1 MQVRYWMAAGGLA
14 ACLATAPAMAADPGL
29 YLGAG
34 GGINWLQDMDFDP
47 GPKIDQD
54 LGWAAIGS
62 LGYRF
67 QSGLRTEL
75 EGGYRDNNGEF
86 NGTGFDT
93 DTTAWSGMANLLYD
107 FDFGSPIR
115 PYLGVGLGAAH
126 VRVDSGVTADD
137 AQWAFAYQGIVGVSY
152 AVTDRLDFFVDGRY
166 LRTAGLDIDQ
176 TGAVGGSLDGEY
188 STFTGLAGLRYV
200 FWSPTPQV
208 AAAEPAPPAPAPA
221 PAPAEVPKSY
231 MVFFDWDKSDLT
243 PEARDIIRQAAE
255 NARSGGFSR
264 IHVTGHTDTSGSASY
279 NVGLSERRAQAVA
292 AELAANGVPQADI
305 AVDWKGETEP
315 LVPTGDGV
323 REPQNRRAVIELQ
336 QAGT

>member
-1 MQVRYWMAAGGLA
+1 MQVRYWMVAGGLA

-54 LGWAAIGS
+54 LGWAALGT

-75 EGGYRDNNGEF
+75 EGGYRHNNGEF

-93 DTTAWSGMANLLYD
+93 DTSAWSGMANVLYD
-107 FDFGSPIR
+107 FDFGSPLR
-115 PYLGVGLGAAH
+115 PYVGVGVGAAN

-137 AQWAFAYQGIVGVSY
+137 SQWAFAYQGIVGVSY

-166 LRTAGLDIDQ
+166 FGTAGLDLDQ
-176 TGAVGGSLDGEY
+176 VGAVGGSLDDEY
-188 STFTGLAGLRYV
+188 GAIMGMAGLRYV
-200 FWSPTPQV
+200 FWSPTPAPV
-208 AAAEPAPPAPAPA
+208 AEAPPAPAPA
-221 PAPAEVPKSY
+221 PAPVEVPKSY
-231 MVFFDWDKSDLT
+231 MVFFDWDKYDIT
-243 PEARDIIRQAAE
+243 PEARDIIRQAAA
-255 NARSGGFSR
+255 NASTGGFSR
-264 IHVTGHTDTSGSASY
+264 IHVTGHTDTSGSAEY
-279 NVGLSERRAQAVA
+279 NMGLSERRARAVA
-292 AELAANGVPQADI
+292 AELVANGVPESQI
-305 AVDWKGETEP
+305 GIDWKGETDP

>member
-1 MQVRYWMAAGGLA
+1 MQARYWMAAGGLA
-14 ACLATAPAMAADPGL
+14 ACLATAPAMAADPDPGL
-29 YLGAG
+29 YLGLG
-34 GGINWLQDMDFDP
+34 GGVNWSQDMDFDP

-54 LGWAAIGS
+54 VGWAALGS

-75 EGGYRDNNGEF
+75 EGGYRQNDGEF
-86 NGTGFDT
+86 NGTGINT
-93 DTTAWSGMANLLYD
+93 DTSAWTGMANALYD
-107 FDFGSPIR
+107 FDFGSPFR
-115 PYLGVGLGAAH
+115 PYVGVGLGAAD
-126 VRVDSGVTADD
+126 VRVDSGVTSADSE
-137 AQWAFAYQGIVGVSY
+137 WAFAYQGIVGVSY
-152 AVTDRLDFFVDGRY
+152 AITNRLDVFADGRY
-166 LRTAGLDIDQ
+166 LRTAGLDLNQ
-176 TGAVGGSLDGEY
+176 GAAGSLDGEY
-188 STFTGLAGLRYV
+188 STFTGLVGLRYV

-208 AAAEPAPPAPAPA
+208 AEAAPPPAPA

-255 NARSGGFSR
+255 NARTGGFSR